1 MECLVER
8 SKNGFYRLFVRKV
21 IDRVGRDKYV
31 FAVGKKEDTRDSHII
46 NTLNSL
52 GILTYRE
59 SFELLREALRELGS
73 NGVIIDYDP
82 NAVAVID
89 GYVYLRTDDDKRI
102 KVKPI
107 FYPLQE
113 TGEIQILLSYDHCQ
127 NLSLESSIQKTEE
140 RGDIICFTF
149 KDVVKQ
155 ALLFHASDIHILP
168 KTDYYRVFF
177 RMDGRFLEI
186 PEFLMNVEQGK
197 AFSRMI
203 RIEASDHT
211 KGNFNIDETK
221 VSQLGKIEYVDLG
234 VGLRLE
240 FVPDGR
246 TLEHVDIT
254 ARIISKGALHISE
267 DMGGNLRKCG
277 FAEDDI
283 ISFGS
288 VTRRKTG
295 LFVVSGIVNSGKSTT
310 IWNILPA
317 LDRTK
322 KIGTVEDPVECV
334 LDRHNIIQHQ
344 IYEPE
349 KENLK
354 MGFEQFIKSFKRGD
368 YDVVFIG
375 EWRKSK
381 GLTEAIIEQAN
392 AGQLIFTT
400 LHIKSSFEIYS
411 AINEMFH
418 IPKNVSARMV
428 HMSLNQLLLPK
439 LCSHCRVKAEIDFT
453 QDDVRYLNILSK
465 MEKEKLLSFSC
476 IGYRRNEEGCSY
488 CYHTGYKGRTVIYDY
503 FIPTQEFISEV
514 IKNDLSPNDI
524 KNLAL
529 MYGIGKTKLAVFL
542 ERIREGVI
550 EKSCVEEI

>member
-1 MECLVER
+1 MECLAEQ

-31 FAVGKKEDTRDSHII
+31 FAVGKKEDTKDSHII

-52 GILTYRE
+52 GILAYRE
-59 SFELLREALRELGS
+59 SFELLKESLRELG
-73 NGVIIDYDP
+73 NGGVIIDYDP
-82 NAVAVID
+82 NDITVFEGD
-89 GYVYLRTDDDKRI
+89 VYLCSDDGSRI

-107 FYPLQE
+107 FYPHQD
-113 TGEIQILLSYDHCQ
+113 TDEIQILLSYDHCQ

-149 KDVVKQ
+149 KDIVRK
-155 ALLFHASDIHILP
+155 ALLFNASDIHILP
-168 KTDYYRVFF
+168 KTDHYRVFF
-177 RMDGRFLEI
+177 RIDGRFLEI

-211 KGNFNIDETK
+211 KGSFNIDETK
-221 VSQLGKIEYVDLG
+221 VSQLGKIEYSDLG

-254 ARIISKGALHISE
+254 ARIISKGSLEISANME
-267 DMGGNLRKCG
+267 GNLRKCG

-283 ISFGS
+283 VSFES
-288 VTRRKTG
+288 ITRRKTG
-295 LFVVSGIVNSGKSTT
+295 LVVVSGVVNSGKSTT
-310 IWNILPA
+310 IWNVLPA

-349 KENLK
+349 KESLK

-381 GLTEAIIEQAN
+381 GLTEAIVEQAN

-400 LHIKSSFEIYS
+400 LHVKSSFEIYS
-411 AINEMFH
+411 AISEMFH
-418 IPKNVSARMV
+418 IQKNVSARLV
-428 HMSLNQLLLPK
+428 LMSLNQLLLPK
-439 LCSHCRVKAEIDFT
+439 LCKHCKIETDIGFS
-453 QDDVRYLNILSK
+453 QDDVRYLNTLTKI
-465 MEKEKLLSFSC
+465 EKEKLLSFSSK
-476 IGYRRNEEGCSY
+476 GYRRKEEGCSY

-514 IKNDLSPNDI
+514 VKNDLSPNEI

-529 MYGIGKTKLAVFL
+529 MYGIGKTKLSVFL
-542 ERIREGVI
+542 DRVREGLI

>member
-1 MECLVER
+1 MECLAEL
-8 SKNGFYRLFVRKV
+8 SKNGFYRLFVRKA
-21 IDRVGRDKYV
+21 IDKVGRDKYV
-31 FAVGKKEDTRDSHII
+31 FAVGKKEDTKDSHII

-59 SFELLREALRELGS
+59 SFEILKEALRETGRE
-73 NGVIIDYDP
+73 GVITDYDP
-82 NAVAVID
+82 NDVTVID
-89 GYVYLRTDDDKRI
+89 GDVYLCSDDGSRI

-107 FYPLQE
+107 FYPLNDTDQ
-113 TGEIQILLSYDHCQ
+113 IQILLSYDHCQ

-140 RGDIICFTF
+140 RGDILCFTF
-149 KDVVKQ
+149 KDVVRQ
-155 ALLFHASDIHILP
+155 SLLLNASDIHILP
-168 KTDYYRVFF
+168 KTDHYRVFF
-177 RMDGRFLEI
+177 RIDGRFLEI
-186 PEFLMNVEQGK
+186 PEFLMNAEQGK

-211 KGNFNIDETK
+211 KGHFNIDETK
-221 VSQLGKIEYVDLG
+221 VSQLGKIEYADLG

-267 DMGGNLRKCG
+267 NMGCNLRKCG
-277 FAEDDI
+277 FAEDDVI
-283 ISFGS
+283 FFESA
-288 VTRRKTG
+288 TRRKTG

-375 EWRKSK
+375 EWRKSR
-381 GLTEAIIEQAN
+381 GLTEAIVEQAN
-392 AGQLIFTT
+392 AGQLIFTS

-418 IPKNVSARMV
+418 IPNNISARLV
-428 HMSLNQLLLPK
+428 LMSLNQLLLPK
-439 LCSHCRVKAEIDFT
+439 LCRHCKIETEIVFL
-453 QDDVRYLNILSK
+453 QDDVRYLNTQTKI
-465 MEKEKLLSFSC
+465 EKEKLLSFSAR
-476 IGYRRNEEGCSY
+476 GYRRNEEGCSY
-488 CYHTGYKGRTVIYDY
+488 CYHTGYVGRTVIYDY

-524 KNLAL
+524 KNLAVTC
-529 MYGIGKTKLAVFL
+529 GIGKTKLSVFL
-542 ERIREGVI
+542 DRVREGVI